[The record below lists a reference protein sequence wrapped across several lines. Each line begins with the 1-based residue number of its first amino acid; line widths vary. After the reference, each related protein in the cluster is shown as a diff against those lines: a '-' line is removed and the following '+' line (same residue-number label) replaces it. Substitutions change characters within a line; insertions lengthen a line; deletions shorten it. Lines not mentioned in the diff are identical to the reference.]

1 MIENTHSQR
10 PQIEQSLFS
19 NQLPAFAHNQDVYF
33 SFVYNSLASEVPM
46 DSIIYFNYSSII
58 DKSSG
63 YHKQSLPKNIYMI
76 NRFTLSF
83 KNRLAKML
91 FSL

>member
-63 YHKQSLPKNIYMI
+63 YPKQSLPKNIYMI

-83 KNRLAKML
+83 KNRLAKIV

>member
-63 YHKQSLPKNIYMI
+63 YHKQSLPINIYD
-76 NRFTLSF
+76 
-83 KNRLAKML
+83 
-91 FSL
+91 